1 MGIEEQQ
8 RRMIHRIH
16 AVLRRSGGNSCLETD
31 GLDSLV
37 TRFGRDQVGK
47 RAPNDVW
54 RERMGVTTF

>member
-1 MGIEEQQ
+1 M
-8 RRMIHRIH
+8 
-16 AVLRRSGGNSCLETD
+16 LRRSGGNSCLETD
-31 GLDSLV
+31 GLDSSV

>member
-31 GLDSLV
+31 ALNSFV

-47 RAPNDVW
+47 RTPND
-54 RERMGVTTF
+54 M